1 MNPTNLE
8 SIYALFAVAVA
19 SILDVHAFV
28 VPRYPSASACA
39 SHRARQHLHAIS
51 INDLNSGSINVASKV
66 HPSVALVIPIGVR
79 NMTSRGSGFVI
90 DGKEF
95 NLDEPNLSTYL
106 ITAAHVAA
114 PGYDIELTFG
124 TDKTIAAV
132 VVHRNQ
138 TLDLAL
144 LKINKDAERAPLSI
158 SKDLPPTGTLT
169 FAHGYPASKLRGPAM
184 TSGIVCGIADGL
196 GLPETT
202 TSTSAAPPT
211 AFDPNGNILQSNNDT
226 TIFVCTDAGMSGGMS
241 GGPLT
246 NIEGNVVGVN
256 ALIRPDLRALGNYA
270 VSSEEVLSFLKSV
283 PTKLDDINNIN
294 NTTARMAYQ
303 VILYNDRMNKKERV
317 AKILKNIAQLDK
329 VDANKVMMDAHTT
342 GRGVICAFD
351 NKDEANQL
359 WMDLRKEDLLVEVL
373 INR

>member
-39 SHRARQHLHAIS
+39 SHRARQHLHASS
-51 INDLNSGSINVASKV
+51 INDLNSGSINIANKV

-144 LKINKDAERAPLSI
+144 LKIK
-158 SKDLPPTGTLT
+158 
-169 FAHGYPASKLRGPAM
+169 
-184 TSGIVCGIADGL
+184 
-196 GLPETT
+196 
-202 TSTSAAPPT
+202 
-211 AFDPNGNILQSNNDT
+211 
-226 TIFVCTDAGMSGGMS
+226 
-241 GGPLT
+241 
-246 NIEGNVVGVN
+246 
-256 ALIRPDLRALGNYA
+256 
-270 VSSEEVLSFLKSV
+270 
-283 PTKLDDINNIN
+283 
-294 NTTARMAYQ
+294 
-303 VILYNDRMNKKERV
+303 
-317 AKILKNIAQLDK
+317 
-329 VDANKVMMDAHTT
+329 
-342 GRGVICAFD
+342 
-351 NKDEANQL
+351 
-359 WMDLRKEDLLVEVL
+359 
-373 INR
+373 